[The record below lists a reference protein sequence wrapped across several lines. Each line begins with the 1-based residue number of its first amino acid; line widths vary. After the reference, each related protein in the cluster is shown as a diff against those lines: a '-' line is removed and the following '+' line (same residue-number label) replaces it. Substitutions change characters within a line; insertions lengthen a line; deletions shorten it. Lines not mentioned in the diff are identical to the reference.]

1 MLKISFHFIFV
12 FFFFFKLNSKF
23 VCKEVQTQNN
33 MSMDKFLRLLSPA
46 LEWIVK
52 GLSTGQDTI
61 KLDEIMKW
69 CTLQSKPCVIFII
82 HKTLYSL
89 VIINIY

>member
-1 MLKISFHFIFV
+1 M
-12 FFFFFKLNSKF
+12 
-23 VCKEVQTQNN
+23 CKEVQAQNN

-61 KLDEIMKW
+61 KLNEIIKW
-69 CTLQSKPCVIFII
+69 CTLQNYQYVI
-82 HKTLYSL
+82 L
-89 VIINIY
+89 